1 MAETPDSHVFSSI
14 QAGSSPGLGG
24 DLFLNAPVPGL
35 LHDRDGRIMAMNRQA
50 AQLLLGNSGTLP
62 EDVSRDCS
70 GLSLSDF
77 ISDQDKTIAANFL
90 AVVFNDRNQHQLDV
104 HITTTDHRELM
115 ARLICGMVPGEQNLC
130 QMILLDLVEQ
140 EMDDITL
147 NRLAYYDQL
156 TGLSNRNLFSDRLH
170 WAIRD
175 ARRRNEKLAVM
186 MIDLDNFKQVN
197 DSLGHD
203 AGDKLLQTVSARMT
217 TTLRD
222 SDTLS
227 RHGGDEFTVLMQHIT
242 DTLDVATIAERLLE
256 AIRQPVTIMDR
267 QMQVFASIGI
277 CLYPDDGDAA
287 DQLIHHADIAM
298 YRSKNSGRNKVSF
311 FSESLKEAVNKQFE
325 LENNLRRALKAHELE
340 VWYQPQV
347 DAATSRINGL
357 EALLR
362 WRSGGQGGNVI
373 TAGQFLPLAE
383 NLGLAGTFSDWA
395 MQEACFQMKDWLD
408 RGIIKSADDCR
419 LAINVNMSQ
428 LEQPD
433 LSGKIK
439 SILQT
444 VGLSPSAIAVEA
456 SESSLQNENQTIF
469 DNLLSLRKLG
479 IALHLDDFS
488 QGLNS
493 LQSINAIPFDC
504 LKIDQNCT
512 SIFLESKRGEAL
524 LEALV
529 NLSHTL
535 GLQVIAEGVESQ
547 KACNWFKSHDCDGMQ
562 GFYFC
567 RPIPALEMEMLL
579 NLRRIS

>member
-1 MAETPDSHVFSSI
+1 MAEIPDTHASSSI
-14 QAGSSPGLGG
+14 QAGSDPGLGR

-62 EDVSRDCS
+62 EDVSQECA

-77 ISDQDKTIAANFL
+77 ISEQDKTIAANYL
-90 AVVFNDRNQHQLDV
+90 SVVFNDRNQHQLDV
-104 HITTTDHRELM
+104 HITTFDHRELM

-130 QMILLDLVEQ
+130 QMILLDLVDQ
-140 EMDDITL
+140 EMDDETL

-156 TGLSNRNLFSDRLH
+156 TGLPNRNLFSDRLH

-197 DSLGHD
+197 DSLGHE
-203 AGDKLLQTVSARMT
+203 AGDKLLQTISARMT

-227 RHGGDEFTVLMQHIT
+227 RHGGDEFTVLMQHIL
-242 DTLDVATIAERLLE
+242 DTLDVATIAERLLD

-267 QMQVFASIGI
+267 PLQVFASIGI
-277 CLYPDDGDAA
+277 CLYPDDGDTA
-287 DQLIHHADIAM
+287 DLLVHHADIAM

-362 WRSGGQGGNVI
+362 WRSGGQGGSVI

-383 NLGLAGTFSDWA
+383 SLGLAGTFSDWA

-408 RGIIKSADDCR
+408 RGVIKSAGDCR
-419 LAINVNMSQ
+419 LAINVNVSQ

-433 LSGKIK
+433 LPGKIK

-444 VGLSPSAIAVEA
+444 AGLSPSAIAVEA

-479 IALHLDDFS
+479 IALHLDNFS

-493 LQSINAIPFDC
+493 LQSINTIPFDC

-547 KACNWFKSHDCDGMQ
+547 KACNWFRSHDCDGMQ